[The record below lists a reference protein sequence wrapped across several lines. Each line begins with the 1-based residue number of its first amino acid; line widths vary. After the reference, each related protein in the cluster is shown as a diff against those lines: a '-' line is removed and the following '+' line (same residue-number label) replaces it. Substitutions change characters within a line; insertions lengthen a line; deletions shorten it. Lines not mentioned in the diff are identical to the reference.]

1 MHNVRTAGC
10 TSANSRHPGGSLVG
24 QSSPTGPGGLCPT
37 QAVSG
42 PHGAPR
48 AASHRRPRDAREGET
63 APRGR
68 PRPASCGQRPA
79 LRTCA
84 TRAGA
89 QRDGREA
96 AEKALAVTTRVQRR
110 LRRAASDR
118 LAASWAALRPQ
129 RQQERRPSPRSG
141 RGTPA
146 GCGKRGRVCQER
158 SAGCEV
164 SVAYDG
170 SRSS

>member
-1 MHNVRTAGC
+1 MECIICTHSRMYKRQQSPSWWLPSGPVIPNVTVE
-10 TSANSRHPGGSLVG
+10 H
-24 QSSPTGPGGLCPT
+24 GPGGLCPT

-48 AASHRRPRDAREGET
+48 AASHRWPRDAREGET

-129 RQQERRPSPRSG
+129 RQQERRPSPQGGAAERLRAAVSE
-141 RGTPA
+141 A
-146 GCGKRGRVCQER
+146 VCASKDQQ
-158 SAGCEV
+158 
-164 SVAYDG
+164 VA
-170 SRSS
+170 RLA